1 MARPQHSPKQSRTQA
16 PASSLDPEQ
25 KPKPKKNF
33 FVEDGRKK
41 MPDPE
46 ENHLGLSI
54 QKVLVH
60 IGRITPSSDRSP
72 HSGICVLFVALFL
85 ATFGRFDPSDRC
97 LV

>member
-72 HSGICVLFVALFL
+72 QLP
-85 ATFGRFDPSDRC
+85 D
-97 LV
+97 

>member
-1 MARPQHSPKQSRTQA
+1 
-16 PASSLDPEQ
+16 
-25 KPKPKKNF
+25 
-33 FVEDGRKK
+33 

-72 HSGICVLFVALFL
+72 QQWEAPVKKAYAKRAVTG
-85 ATFGRFDPSDRC
+85 
-97 LV
+97 